1 MKKFIALVVA
11 VAATFATASSVE
23 ARDRGYGRHTY
34 GHRHGGYCAPR
45 PVCPPPVFCPPPVHY
60 APRYCAPRPVCPPRY
75 AYGFYGHGVRPAV
88 QLSFSYG
95 GYRRCR

>member
-1 MKKFIALVVA
+1 MKKIIALVVA

-23 ARDRGYGRHTY
+23 ARDRGYGRHY
-34 GHRHGGYCAPR
+34 HGHRHGGYCAPR
-45 PVCPPPVFCPPPVHY
+45 PVCPPPVYY

-75 AYGFYGHGVRPAV
+75 ASGFYGHGIRPAV

-95 GYRRCR
+95 GGYRRCR